1 LAASVKKRFGIDSTL
16 IKKSGGIFEV
26 SLRSEQGDEVL
37 FSKKMLGRFP
47 NAGEVEG
54 KLQTHLGAGA
64 GGS

>member
-1 LAASVKKRFGIDSTL
+1 MAASLKKRFGIDSTL

-26 SLRSEQGDEVL
+26 SLQSDQGEEVL

-54 KLQTHLGAGA
+54 KLQAHLGSSAG
-64 GGS
+64 

>member
-1 LAASVKKRFGIDSTL
+1 MAAALKKRFGIDSTL

-26 SLRSEQGDEVL
+26 SWGDEVL

-54 KLQTHLGAGA
+54 KLQTRLGSSAGQ
-64 GGS
+64 

>member
-1 LAASVKKRFGIDSTL
+1 MAASLKKRFGIDSTL

-26 SLRSEQGDEVL
+26 SCGRQGEEVL

-54 KLQTHLGAGA
+54 KLQTRLGSSAGA
-64 GGS
+64 